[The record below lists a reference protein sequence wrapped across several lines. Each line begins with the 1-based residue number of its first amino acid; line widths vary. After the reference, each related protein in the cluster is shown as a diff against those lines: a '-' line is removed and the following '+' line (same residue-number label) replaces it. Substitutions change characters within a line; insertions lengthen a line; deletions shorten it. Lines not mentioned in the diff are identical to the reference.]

1 MLRGLKRNIARNR
14 MRKAGME
21 HINKPRVLGGER
33 AKSKFAELWKSYV
46 R

>member
-1 MLRGLKRNIARNR
+1 MLRKLKRNIARNR

-21 HINKPRVLGGER
+21 QLNKPKKIGCDI
-33 AKSKFAELWKSYV
+33 SKFAELWKSYV